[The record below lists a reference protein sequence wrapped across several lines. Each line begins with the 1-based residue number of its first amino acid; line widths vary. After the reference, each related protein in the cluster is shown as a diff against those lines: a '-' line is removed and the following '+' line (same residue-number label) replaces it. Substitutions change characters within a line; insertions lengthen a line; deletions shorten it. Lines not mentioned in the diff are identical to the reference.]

1 MPKALQSLLYIK
13 TPAESMGIQTA
24 NIMMACFYTGS
35 KRVHVAK
42 GDTQV
47 GENILADP
55 QTQENCCQVDALQQQ
70 PPSGIAGAKVEGD
83 RAVA

>member
-35 KRVHVAK
+35 KRSANV
-42 GDTQV
+42 
-47 GENILADP
+47 P
-55 QTQENCCQVDALQQQ
+55 QTGILNSWSSKQKAFLEKHHCALSDTFTNAASPGQ
-70 PPSGIAGAKVEGD
+70 SLS
-83 RAVA
+83 R